1 MECSSAITL
10 WGQIQTRLQY
20 SWPLPLIWML
30 AVVALLV
37 ITVWLVFRNQNL
49 PLQQRLLL
57 VALRIAAMLV
67 LVGML
72 PGWTSYEE
80 QTGKSDLIVLM
91 DISGSMQF
99 EDDFRLKDLTNV
111 SRQWLLERYG
121 KAFDERISKGG
132 DTVSLPRIWL
142 AKAFLGNSGSNSET
156 AVDLP
161 SGALAGAEQ
170 EYDLHVYEI
179 GESVPQRRQNQS
191 AADSLTD
198 MQPAEGSALGRGVVE
213 VLQRHRGKSVAAIV
227 YLTDGRSNIGVS
239 LKRAGEIARKLSV
252 PIIVPGL
259 IGSSETESI
268 QLLNPSGPTR
278 VQVDQPTSF
287 EIDVSRHG
295 DVSQTAVFPFRIVSE
310 DGEREVEVSFAE
322 GEDQATLSI
331 QHSVANV
338 GEQVLRVE
346 YVSSEILGRDEQR
359 RNRHLEQHEFHF
371 LAVDD
376 AINVL
381 LIEQFPRFE
390 FRTLE
395 DLLSRATNNSGQ
407 SRFQVTTV
415 LGTADPQL
423 AQEDDRLYTSVLED
437 RDWLFAF
444 DVIVVGDVP
453 TDLLTFDAQSILVD
467 FVQQRGGGMVFIAG
481 DRFLPE
487 QFNDQPLAEL
497 FPAEVDSYE
506 SQLQKNQP
514 ASLQLS
520 QLGERTALT
529 SLTETSEANRA
540 VWKTLPGPY
549 WLVQSLLLQSGVQ
562 VLVYA
567 DSETEVRVP
576 LVTQQ
581 FAGAGRVIFQAFDS
595 TWRWKQQTNLKNGY
609 ALYWTQLINYLA
621 GAGAG
626 NGRTGVALSVSTEEV
641 AFGESVEVKVRFL
654 NPVAAPEEERVVVE
668 LSEET
673 GKAEIVRLTRSG
685 ISQGV
690 FTASLSDLRVGQ
702 YTLRLVSPVGMT
714 STPATLRMEVRNQ
727 PKEQLITSG
736 DVKALRDLAAT
747 SGGEFYE
754 LSQWDMI
761 QKELPHGQRM
771 VIQELNRR
779 LLWNTNWMVS
789 IFVLSLSI
797 EWGLRRRWY
806 N

>member
-1 MECSSAITL
+1 MECSSAIML

-30 AVVALLV
+30 AIVALLV

-57 VALRIAAMLV
+57 AALRIAAMLV

-111 SRQWLLERYG
+111 TRQWLSERYG
-121 KAFDERISKGG
+121 KEFDERISKGG

-142 AKAFLGNSGSNSET
+142 SKAFLGNSGSNSET

-259 IGSSETESI
+259 IGSSENESI

-278 VQVDQPTSF
+278 VQVDQPTLF

-295 DVSQTAVFPFRIVSE
+295 DVSQPAVFPFRIVSE
-310 DGEREVEVSFAE
+310 DGERDVEVSFAE
-322 GEDQATLSI
+322 GQDQATLSI

-346 YVSSEILGRDEQR
+346 YVGSENLDQDEQR

-407 SRFQVTTV
+407 ARFQVTTV

-423 AQEDDRLYTSVLED
+423 ALEDDRLYTSVLED

-506 SQLQKNQP
+506 PQLQNTQP

-529 SLTETSEANRA
+529 SLTETSGANRA
-540 VWKTLPGPY
+540 VWKALPGPY

-595 TWRWKQQTNLKNGY
+595 TWRWKQQTNVKNGY

-654 NPVAAPEEERVVVE
+654 NPVGAPEEERVVVE

-673 GKAEIVRLTRSG
+673 GKVEIVRLTRSG

-690 FTASLSDLRVGQ
+690 FAASLSDLRVGQ

-714 STPATLRMEVRNQ
+714 ATPATLRIEVRNQ
-727 PKEQLITSG
+727 PKEQLITGG
-736 DVKALRDLAAT
+736 DVKALKDLAAT
-747 SGGEFYE
+747 SGGDFYE
-754 LSQWDMI
+754 LSQWDVI
-761 QKELPHGQRM
+761 RKELPHGQRM

-779 LLWNTNWMVS
+779 LLWNANWLVS
-789 IFVLSLSI
+789 IFVLLLSI

>member
-1 MECSSAITL
+1 MECSSAIML

-30 AVVALLV
+30 AIVALLV

-57 VALRIAAMLV
+57 AALRIAAMFV

-111 SRQWLLERYG
+111 TRQWLSERYG
-121 KAFDERISKGG
+121 KEFDERISKGG

-142 AKAFLGNSGSNSET
+142 SKAFLGNSGSNSET

-259 IGSSETESI
+259 IGSSENESI

-278 VQVDQPTSF
+278 VQVDQPTLF

-295 DVSQTAVFPFRIVSE
+295 DVSQPAVFPFRIVSE
-310 DGEREVEVSFAE
+310 DGERDVEVSFAE
-322 GEDQATLSI
+322 GQDQATLSI

-346 YVSSEILGRDEQR
+346 YVGSENLDQDEQR

-407 SRFQVTTV
+407 ARFQVTTV

-506 SQLQKNQP
+506 PQLQNTQP

-529 SLTETSEANRA
+529 SLTETSGANRA
-540 VWKTLPGPY
+540 VWKALPGPY

-595 TWRWKQQTNLKNGY
+595 TWRWKQQTNVKNGY

-654 NPVAAPEEERVVVE
+654 NPVGAPEEERVVVE

-673 GKAEIVRLTRSG
+673 GKVEIVRLTRSG

-690 FTASLSDLRVGQ
+690 FAASLSDLRVGQ

-714 STPATLRMEVRNQ
+714 ATPATLRIEVRNQ
-727 PKEQLITSG
+727 PKEQLITGG
-736 DVKALRDLAAT
+736 DVKALKDLAAT
-747 SGGEFYE
+747 SGGDFYE
-754 LSQWDMI
+754 LSQWDVI
-761 QKELPHGQRM
+761 RKELPHGQRM

-779 LLWNTNWMVS
+779 LLWNANWLVS
-789 IFVLSLSI
+789 IFVLLLSI

>member
-1 MECSSAITL
+1 M
-10 WGQIQTRLQY
+10 
-20 SWPLPLIWML
+20 
-30 AVVALLV
+30 
-37 ITVWLVFRNQNL
+37 
-49 PLQQRLLL
+49 
-57 VALRIAAMLV
+57 
-67 LVGML
+67 
-72 PGWTSYEE
+72 
-80 QTGKSDLIVLM
+80 
-91 DISGSMQF
+91 
-99 EDDFRLKDLTNV
+99 
-111 SRQWLLERYG
+111 
-121 KAFDERISKGG
+121 
-132 DTVSLPRIWL
+132 
-142 AKAFLGNSGSNSET
+142 
-156 AVDLP
+156 
-161 SGALAGAEQ
+161 
-170 EYDLHVYEI
+170 
-179 GESVPQRRQNQS
+179 
-191 AADSLTD
+191 
-198 MQPAEGSALGRGVVE
+198 
-213 VLQRHRGKSVAAIV
+213 
-227 YLTDGRSNIGVS
+227 
-239 LKRAGEIARKLSV
+239 
-252 PIIVPGL
+252 
-259 IGSSETESI
+259 
-268 QLLNPSGPTR
+268 
-278 VQVDQPTSF
+278 
-287 EIDVSRHG
+287 RHG
-295 DVSQTAVFPFRIVSE
+295 DVSQPAVFPFRIVSE
-310 DGEREVEVSFAE
+310 DGERDVEVSFAE
-322 GEDQATLSI
+322 GQDQATLSI

-346 YVSSEILGRDEQR
+346 YVGSENLDQDEQR

-407 SRFQVTTV
+407 ARFQVTTV

-506 SQLQKNQP
+506 PQLQNTQP

-529 SLTETSEANRA
+529 SLTETSGANRA
-540 VWKTLPGPY
+540 VWKALPGPY

-595 TWRWKQQTNLKNGY
+595 TWRWKQQTNVKNGY

-654 NPVAAPEEERVVVE
+654 NPVGAPEEERVVVE

-673 GKAEIVRLTRSG
+673 GKVEIVRLTRSG

-690 FTASLSDLRVGQ
+690 FAASLSDLRVGQ

-714 STPATLRMEVRNQ
+714 ATPATLRIEVRNQ
-727 PKEQLITSG
+727 PKEQLITGG
-736 DVKALRDLAAT
+736 DVKALKDLAAT
-747 SGGEFYE
+747 SGGDFYE
-754 LSQWDMI
+754 LSQWDVI
-761 QKELPHGQRM
+761 RKELPHGQRM

-779 LLWNTNWMVS
+779 LLWNANWLVS
-789 IFVLSLSI
+789 IFVLLLSI